1 MDCRKM
7 PASILA
13 DARRPALFDYN
24 GTLCLRGFPMR
35 LLPIALVLYLASG
48 ASGAAGFVELV
59 TPTPGSREPPA
70 PQRSDPEAVAVS
82 YVAACL
88 TALRAT
94 PSAKRR
100 AIGNCEDPALG
111 LDKPGAVNST
121 SIVRRDGR
129 LTTIYAA
136 TSSGEFEYS
145 HATGSIRKK
154 PSARPPQKFGAA
166 VCRPVGQD
174 AGATDFECAYG
185 KCSCRWRNDRL
196 INCTGC

>member
-1 MDCRKM
+1 
-7 PASILA
+7 
-13 DARRPALFDYN
+13 
-24 GTLCLRGFPMR
+24 MR
-35 LLPIALVLYLASG
+35 LSLIALVLFLAAG
-48 ASGAAGFVELV
+48 GSGAAGFVELV
-59 TPTPGSREPPA
+59 TPMPGSREPPA
-70 PQRSDPEAVAVS
+70 PQRSDPEAAAVS

-94 PSAKRR
+94 PPAKRR
-100 AIGNCEDPALG
+100 AIGSCEDPALG

-129 LTTIYAA
+129 LAIINAA

-145 HATGSIRKK
+145 HATRSIRKK
-154 PSARPPQKFGAA
+154 SSARPPQKFGAA

-185 KCSCRWRNDRL
+185 KCTCRWRDDRL
-196 INCTGC
+196 LHCTGC